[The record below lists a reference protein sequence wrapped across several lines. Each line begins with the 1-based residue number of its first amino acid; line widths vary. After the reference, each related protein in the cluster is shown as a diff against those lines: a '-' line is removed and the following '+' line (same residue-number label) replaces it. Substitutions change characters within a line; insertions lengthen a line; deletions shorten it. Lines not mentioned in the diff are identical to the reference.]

1 MNIFPEGER
10 KKRNVTGAWR
20 HSIVKSANRKMAQW
34 MIFSL
39 CRIILTAAADV
50 TEKYEEIQEATADEK
65 TEERKWIGYIP
76 DREWE
81 I

>member
-1 MNIFPEGER
+1 
-10 KKRNVTGAWR
+10 
-20 HSIVKSANRKMAQW
+20 

-50 TEKYEEIQEATADEK
+50 TEKYEEIQEAKADEK

>member
-1 MNIFPEGER
+1 
-10 KKRNVTGAWR
+10 
-20 HSIVKSANRKMAQW
+20 MAQW

-50 TEKYEEIQEATADEK
+50 TGKDEEIQEATADEN
-65 TEERKWIGYIP
+65 TEERKRIGYIP

>member
-1 MNIFPEGER
+1 
-10 KKRNVTGAWR
+10 
-20 HSIVKSANRKMAQW
+20 

-65 TEERKWIGYIP
+65 KEERKWIGYIP

>member
-1 MNIFPEGER
+1 
-10 KKRNVTGAWR
+10 
-20 HSIVKSANRKMAQW
+20 MAQR

-39 CRIILTAAADV
+39 YRIILTAAADV
-50 TEKYEEIQEATADEK
+50 TDKYEEKIQEATADEK
-65 TEERKWIGYIP
+65 TEERNWIGYIP

>member
-1 MNIFPEGER
+1 
-10 KKRNVTGAWR
+10 
-20 HSIVKSANRKMAQW
+20 MAQW

-39 CRIILTAAADV
+39 RRIILTAAADV
-50 TEKYEEIQEATADEK
+50 TDKCEEKIQEATADEK